1 MIQGNQEKSEIDVRS
16 RRMGKREEIT
26 DVSRVLKMLGQGWV
40 GREHPSLS
48 ETREEEENAQMLWRR
63 GLRCL
68 NDSCFLEERGII
80 YQRCP
85 GGGASSVIGRS
96 FKGEEN
102 AEWRGACV
110 TL

>member
-1 MIQGNQEKSEIDVRS
+1 MTLAFL
-16 RRMGKREEIT
+16 RR
-26 DVSRVLKMLGQGWV
+26 
-40 GREHPSLS
+40 
-48 ETREEEENAQMLWRR
+48 
-63 GLRCL
+63 
-68 NDSCFLEERGII
+68 ERGII

-102 AEWRGACV
+102 AEWRGACA

>member
-1 MIQGNQEKSEIDVRS
+1 
-16 RRMGKREEIT
+16 MGKREEIT

-68 NDSCFLEERGII
+68 NDSCFLEKRERN
-80 YQRCP
+80 Y
-85 GGGASSVIGRS
+85 S
-96 FKGEEN
+96 FFWVGEGTGWWLEPSL
-102 AEWRGACV
+102 ADSGKRGWFGWIS
-110 TL
+110 LKK